1 MNYNMERVEQL
12 NQRITERNATS
23 TIPSFYFSPRPVP
36 TKYTTMPIVDNIP
49 LSKVN
54 IEYQKPYNTTENYLP
69 ASSAPWSG
77 FSANVDVET
86 KLRYEKEY
94 IPSSKSSMYVKPN
107 IPSTH
112 TTQPFPELFAQLV
125 LSDKPSTFKDK
136 HLFYNSTSE
145 KINY

>member
-1 MNYNMERVEQL
+1 MDRVEQL
-12 NQRITERNATS
+12 NKRLANRNATS
-23 TIPSFYFSPRPVP
+23 TTPSFYFSPRPVP
-36 TKYTTMPIVDNIP
+36 TKYTTMPIVDPICH
-49 LSKVN
+49 SKVN
-54 IEYQKPYNTTENYLP
+54 IVYQKPYNIKEDYLP
-69 ASSAPWSG
+69 ANSAPWSG
-77 FSANVDVET
+77 FSDNVDVET

-112 TTQPFPELFAQLV
+112 SIQPYPELFANAV
-125 LSDKPSTFKDK
+125 SNSKPPLLKDK

>member
-1 MNYNMERVEQL
+1 MERVEQL
-12 NQRITERNATS
+12 NKRLTDRNSTS
-23 TIPSFYFSPRPVP
+23 TTPSFYFSPRPVP
-36 TKYTTMPIVDNIP
+36 TKYTTMPIVDPICKSN
-49 LSKVN
+49 VN
-54 IEYQKPYNTTENYLP
+54 IVYQKPYNVNEEYLP
-69 ASSAPWSG
+69 ANSAPWSG
-77 FSANVDVET
+77 FADNIDVET

-112 TTQPFPELFAQLV
+112 STQPYPNLFANATSLSKNSQL
-125 LSDKPSTFKDK
+125 KDK